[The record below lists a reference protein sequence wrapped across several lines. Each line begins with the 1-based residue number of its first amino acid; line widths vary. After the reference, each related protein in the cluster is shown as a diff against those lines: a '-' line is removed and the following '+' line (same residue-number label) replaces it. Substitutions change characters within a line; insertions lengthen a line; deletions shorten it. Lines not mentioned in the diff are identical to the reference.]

1 VTKVVD
7 CLYCVFRC
15 NVGVCF
21 ATSGPGATNLAGIA
35 NARMDSIPMIIIT
48 GQVGRFYRNRCFS
61 RDRYFG
67 ITLPIVKH
75 SYTVRETH
83 LLPKIL
89 AEAFF
94 LKTVGRPV
102 LIDIPKDVGLE
113 ETVEYSYQKIADLF
127 KKIITVQN
135 ITLNEKIDQFVETV
149 NDCFLP
155 LYVEEV
161 LFVRM
166 V

>member
-1 VTKVVD
+1 LGKANLLKHILVRHEQSAHAADAYARATNK
-7 CLYCVFRC
+7 
-15 NVGVCF
+15 VGVCF
-21 ATSGPGATNLAGIA
+21 TSGPGATNLVTGIA
-35 NARMDSIPMIIIT
+35 NARMDSIPMILLQ
-48 GQVGRFYRNRCFS
+48 GKWVVFYRNRCFS

-94 LKTVGRPV
+94 LAQNGRPGPV

-113 ETVEYSYQKIADLF
+113 ETVEYSVP
-127 KKIITVQN
+127 KK
-135 ITLNEKIDQFVETV
+135 
-149 NDCFLP
+149 
-155 LYVEEV
+155 
-161 LFVRM
+161 
-166 V
+166 